1 MLELIAKKIGMTHL
15 FQESG
20 NQTPVTIIKLYDNCV
35 FDVVNDEGKEF
46 TSVSIAFDKAE
57 NAKNITKPVAGKFI
71 KKSLPIFK
79 KLHNSRLNKDTQLK
93 FGDALQL
100 DSVVKKGDKINVS
113 GITVGKGFAGVMK
126 RWNFAGLEA
135 SHGVSVS
142 HRSAGSVGQCQDPGR
157 IFKGKKMAGHMGAK
171 RATVKNL
178 EVVMIDNE
186 KSIIGLKGSIPGNA
200 GSDIVLKIPN
210 NLY

>member
-1 MLELIAKKIGMTHL
+1 M
-15 FQESG
+15 
-20 NQTPVTIIKLYDNCV
+20 
-35 FDVVNDEGKEF
+35 
-46 TSVSIAFDKAE
+46 
-57 NAKNITKPVAGKFI
+57 
-71 KKSLPIFK
+71 
-79 KLHNSRLNKDTQLK
+79 K

>member
-20 NQTPVTIIKLYDNCV
+20 SQTPVTIIKLYDNCV
-35 FDVVNDEGKEF
+35 FDVVNSEEKDF
-46 TSVSIAFDKAE
+46 ATISIAFDKAQSV
-57 NAKNITKPVAGKFI
+57 KNISKPLAGQFI
-71 KKSLPIFK
+71 KKSLPIYK
-79 KLHNSRLNKDTQLK
+79 KIHNSKLNKDTSLK
-93 FGDALQL
+93 SGESVNL
-100 DSVVKKGDKINVS
+100 DSVIKRGDKLNVS
-113 GITVGKGFAGVMK
+113 GVTIGKGFAGVMK

-171 RATVKNL
+171 KSTIKNL
-178 EVVMIDNE
+178 EVVIVDSEN
-186 KSIIGLKGSIPGNA
+186 SIIGLKGSVPGYS

>member
-20 NQTPVTIIKLYDNCV
+20 SQTPVTIIKLYDNCV
-35 FDVVNDEGKEF
+35 FEIVNNKSKAF
-46 TSVSIAFDKAE
+46 TSVSIAFDKVE
-57 NAKNITKPVAGKFI
+57 SVKNISKPVAGKFI
-71 KKSLPIFK
+71 KKSLPIYK
-79 KLHNSRLNKDTQLK
+79 KIHNSKLNLDTKLK
-93 FGDALQL
+93 FGESIEL
-100 DSVVKKGDKINVS
+100 DSVIKKGDKVNVS
-113 GITVGKGFAGVMK
+113 GITIGKGFAGVMK

-157 IFKGKKMAGHMGAK
+157 IFKGKKMAGHIGSK
-171 RATVKNL
+171 RSTIKNL
-178 EVVMIDNE
+178 EVVIIDSE
-186 KSIIGLKGSIPGNA
+186 KSIIGLKGSIPGYS